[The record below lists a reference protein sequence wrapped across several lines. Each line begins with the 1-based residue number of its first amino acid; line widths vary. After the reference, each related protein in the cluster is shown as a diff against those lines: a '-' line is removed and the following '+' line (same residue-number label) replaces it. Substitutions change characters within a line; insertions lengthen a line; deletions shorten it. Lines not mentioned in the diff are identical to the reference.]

1 MVNLALKNEKLGY
14 ECAFQPY
21 TYSLRP
27 FSRGGGRLAPD
38 PLVFIGLRNM
48 IKCINCFKNCLFP
61 VIYNR
66 CISLLLGL
74 REYKISDFIRYG
86 NGSIVRHIC
95 FTVNLTLFLRTNQNW
110 YEIDQIAQILIIT

>member
-38 PLVFIGLRNM
+38 PLVFIGSKKYDQM
-48 IKCINCFKNCLFP
+48 HKLF
-61 VIYNR
+61 
-66 CISLLLGL
+66 
-74 REYKISDFIRYG
+74 
-86 NGSIVRHIC
+86 
-95 FTVNLTLFLRTNQNW
+95 
-110 YEIDQIAQILIIT
+110 